1 MVVQGGGQVV
11 EAGQLLALHFLLFL
25 GEHLRLER
33 LLVFEQM
40 PEHPRQVDSLTVARS
55 ALRAFTSGEFL
66 SRVVRSSV
74 RHRRDRLGAAKPRLP
89 APHRLAQPP
98 LLAAQRVGRQPQD
111 VGCR

>member
-11 EAGQLLALHFLLFL
+11 EAGQLLALHLFLLF
-25 GEHLRLER
+25 GEHFRLKG

-40 PEHPRQVDSLTVARS
+40 PEHPRQVDSLAVARS

-74 RHRRDRLGAAKPRLP
+74 AIAVIALGLSRAFHRRNKSPK
-89 APHRLAQPP
+89 
-98 LLAAQRVGRQPQD
+98 
-111 VGCR
+111 